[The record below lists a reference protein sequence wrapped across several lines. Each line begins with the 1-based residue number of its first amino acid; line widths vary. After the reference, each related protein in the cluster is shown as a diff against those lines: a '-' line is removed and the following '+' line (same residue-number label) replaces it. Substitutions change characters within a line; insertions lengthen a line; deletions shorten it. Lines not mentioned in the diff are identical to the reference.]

1 MNTVIACLLVLAI
14 MPIACSWIS
23 GYYRSKLPGGVDNKH
38 PRQQAAQL
46 EGAGARAIAAQANS
60 WEALAVF
67 TAALVAVALSGMDVA
82 SVATLSLSVVVLRL
96 VFVAAYLANI
106 DILRSLCFLGSFGVC
121 MYIFYLALCGS

>member
-23 GYYRSKLPGGVDNKH
+23 GYYRHKQLGGVDNKH
-38 PRQQAAQL
+38 PRQQCTQL
-46 EGAGARAIAAQANS
+46 IGAGARAVAAQANS

-82 SVATLSLSVVVLRL
+82 SIATLSLVVVGLR
-96 VFVAAYLANI
+96 VAFVAAYLANI
-106 DILRSLCFLGSFGVC
+106 DILRSLLFLGSYGVC
-121 MYIFYLALCGS
+121 MYIFYLALCAV